1 MNKQEFI
8 ANLKARLSGLPAG
21 EIDARA
27 EFYGEMIDDRME
39 EGASEAEAVLAVG
52 SLDDVVRE
60 ILLQIPLG
68 FLVREKI
75 KPKSAFRGW
84 EILLLVLGAPLWISL
99 LAGGF
104 AAVLGIFACA
114 LSVLVSLWATGA
126 ALAAS
131 GVGGALAGVVLFLFS
146 NKITGVGL
154 FGAALVCAGL
164 SIFAF
169 YGSKVATKG
178 TFLLA
183 KKCILGVKCWILK
196 GRACNDA

>member
-8 ANLKARLSGLPAG
+8 ASLRARLAGLPEG

-27 EFYGEMIDDRME
+27 EFYGEMIDDRIE
-39 EGASEAEAVLAVG
+39 EGASEEEAVFAVG

-60 ILLQIPLG
+60 ILSQIPLG
-68 FLVREKI
+68 SLVRDKI
-75 KPKSAFRGW
+75 KPKRAFRGW

-104 AAVLGIFACA
+104 AVVLGIFACA
-114 LSVLVSLWATGA
+114 LSILISLWATGV

-146 NKITGVGL
+146 NKIAGVGL
-154 FGAALVCAGL
+154 FGAALVCAGS
-164 SIFAF
+164 SIFVF
-169 YGSKVATKG
+169 YASKAVTKW
-178 TFLLA
+178 TFGLT
-183 KKCILGVKCWILK
+183 KRCILGTKCWILK
-196 GRACNDA
+196 GGRDDA

>member
-8 ANLKARLSGLPAG
+8 TSLKVRLAGLPEG

-39 EGASEAEAVLAVG
+39 EGASEEEAVLAVG

-60 ILLQIPLG
+60 ILSQIPLG
-68 FLVREKI
+68 SLVRDKI
-75 KPKSAFRGW
+75 KPKRAFRGW
-84 EILLLVLGAPLWISL
+84 DILLLVLGAPLWISL

-104 AAVLGIFACA
+104 AVVLGIFACA
-114 LSVLVSLWATGA
+114 LSILVSLWATGA
-126 ALAAS
+126 TLVAS
-131 GVGGALAGVVLFLFS
+131 GVGGALAGIGLLLFG
-146 NKITGVGL
+146 NKITGAGL
-154 FGAALVCAGL
+154 FGSALVCAGL
-164 SIFAF
+164 SIFMF
-169 YGSKVATKG
+169 YASKAATKG

-196 GRACNDA
+196 GGRDDA